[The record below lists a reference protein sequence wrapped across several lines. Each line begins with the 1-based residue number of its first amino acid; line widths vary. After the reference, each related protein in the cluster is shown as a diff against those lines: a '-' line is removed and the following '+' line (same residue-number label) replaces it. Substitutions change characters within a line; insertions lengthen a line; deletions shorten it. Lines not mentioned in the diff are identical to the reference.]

1 MMEETIVQKKLIV
14 SVIIILAFIINYFL
28 DSDKQLSNTTS
39 TKPVSEES
47 YNVVINFP
55 SEKYPETADHIEDA
69 ITDGNSKI
77 CTIDRNG
84 ADENRDESLK
94 NIPTKVGYDR
104 DEYPMAMCEEGGAGA
119 DIEYITPS
127 DNRGAGSWVSHQL
140 SDYPDGT
147 KVLFVVE

>member
-1 MMEETIVQKKLIV
+1 ME
-14 SVIIILAFIINYFL
+14 
-28 DSDKQLSNTTS
+28 
-39 TKPVSEES
+39 
-47 YNVVINFP
+47 
-55 SEKYPETADHIEDA
+55 
-69 ITDGNSKI
+69 
-77 CTIDRNG
+77 
-84 ADENRDESLK
+84 
-94 NIPTKVGYDR
+94 NIQTRMGYDR

>member
-1 MMEETIVQKKLIV
+1 MKVKECL
-14 SVIIILAFIINYFL
+14 
-28 DSDKQLSNTTS
+28 
-39 TKPVSEES
+39 SEES

-55 SEKYPETADHIEDA
+55 SEKYPETAEHIEDA
-69 ITDGNSKI
+69 IADGSSNI

-84 ADENRDESLK
+84 ADENRDESLE
-94 NIPTKVGYDR
+94 NIQTRMGYDR